1 MISALSIYKLYVW
14 YGVCWELVH
23 KQVDFS
29 LHEPALVVKN
39 HLGTCKE
46 NCGIN
51 SLCKPCNRDAE
62 NQNYLCLALRALSV
76 LQTQHV
82 VLSECLL
89 KVWLRKWRNLFPRK
103 NSIHAFC
110 AFQIHWYL
118 EPLYCYSQLC
128 FSALLYHFLLLIY
141 SILYLVWQMFL
152 GPSFFMTLELIYI
165 L

>member
-1 MISALSIYKLYVW
+1 MISALCIYKLYVW

-23 KQVDFS
+23 KQVDFC
-29 LHEPALVVKN
+29 LHEPSLVVKN

-51 SLCKPCNRDAE
+51 TLYKAYNCDAE
-62 NQNYLCLALRALSV
+62 NKSCLRLVLRALSV

-89 KVWLRKWRNLFPRK
+89 KFWLRKWRNLSPCK

-128 FSALLYHFLLLIY
+128 FSTFSLPFVDIFHSLPSMTDVSWPLLQDT
-141 SILYLVWQMFL
+141 V
-152 GPSFFMTLELIYI
+152 ELFYI
-165 L
+165 S

>member
-1 MISALSIYKLYVW
+1 MISALCIYKLYAW

-29 LHEPALVVKN
+29 LHEPSLVVKN

-51 SLCKPCNRDAE
+51 TLCKTCDCDAE
-62 NQNYLCLALRALSV
+62 NQNYLCLVLRALSV

-89 KVWLRKWRNLFPRK
+89 KFWLRKWRNLFPCK

-118 EPLYCYSQLC
+118 EALYCYSQFC
-128 FSALLYHFLLLIY
+128 FSAFSLPFADIFHSLPSMTDVSWPLLLQDT
-141 SILYLVWQMFL
+141 V
-152 GPSFFMTLELIYI
+152 ELFYI
-165 L
+165 S